1 MVDWDILVSVKI
13 GLVTMAVVVIIFK
26 QKHLVV
32 LHPKLH
38 IIHASCLALSTAK
51 SITVVNQ
58 WLLLGNVKLV

>member
-13 GLVTMAVVVIIFK
+13 GLVTMAVVIIFK
-26 QKHLVV
+26 QKHLV
-32 LHPKLH
+32 LLNPKLH

-51 SITVVNQ
+51 SVTVVNQ